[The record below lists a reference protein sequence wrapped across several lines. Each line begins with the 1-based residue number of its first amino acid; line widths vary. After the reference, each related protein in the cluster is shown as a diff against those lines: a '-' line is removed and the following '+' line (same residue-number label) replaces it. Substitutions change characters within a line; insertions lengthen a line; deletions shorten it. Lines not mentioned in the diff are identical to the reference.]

1 MKGVIYARYSSDN
14 QREESI
20 DGQLRECKAFAA
32 KNDIQIL
39 DTYIDRALSAKT
51 DNRPDFQRMI
61 KDSAKGGFEVVLVW
75 KLDRF
80 ARNRYD
86 SAHYKSVLRKNG
98 VRVISA
104 TERISE
110 GAEGILLESML
121 EGMAEYYSAEL
132 AEKVKRGMTENALKC
147 KYNGGTLPVGYAVDE
162 NKFYQLDPVVA
173 PIVADAFKHYAEGY
187 TMREVVDEL
196 NLRGVR
202 NTRRGKI
209 SINNVTNMFHNRKYI
224 GEYKFDNVVVPNGVP
239 AIVSEELFERV
250 QQRMAQIKKAPAKH
264 KAEDEYILTTK
275 LYCGKCG
282 CFMVGESGHSLATDT
297 VHRYYKCVGV
307 KRRKDCDKKT
317 VKKEWIENIVIEQI
331 KKIIYNDDLI
341 SDLADTALEALSAE
355 NTTLPLLKK
364 QYTQVQKSID
374 NLLSAMEQGIITAST
389 KERMEA
395 LEQQKSEL
403 SMHIVKEETARPT
416 ITKEEILFWF
426 HKFREMDTRKVDH
439 RRRLVDSFINAIY
452 LYDDRIAFV
461 FNYKDG
467 AETISFNELNDST
480 LHSDLTALG
489 GPPKKSSNHHDYR
502 TFSICVETYLFF

>member
-1 MKGVIYARYSSDN
+1 M
-14 QREESI
+14 
-20 DGQLRECKAFAA
+20 
-32 KNDIQIL
+32 
-39 DTYIDRALSAKT
+39 
-51 DNRPDFQRMI
+51 
-61 KDSAKGGFEVVLVW
+61 
-75 KLDRF
+75 
-80 ARNRYD
+80 
-86 SAHYKSVLRKNG
+86 
-98 VRVISA
+98 RVISA

-147 KYNGGTLPVGYAVDE
+147 KYNGGTLPVGYTVDE

-202 NTRRGKI
+202 NTRGGKI

-250 QQRMAQIKKAPAKH
+250 QQRMAQTKKAPAKH

-331 KKIIYNDDLI
+331 KKII
-341 SDLADTALEALSAE
+341 
-355 NTTLPLLKK
+355 
-364 QYTQVQKSID
+364 
-374 NLLSAMEQGIITAST
+374 
-389 KERMEA
+389 
-395 LEQQKSEL
+395 
-403 SMHIVKEETARPT
+403 KEEAARPT

-426 HKFREMDTRKVDH
+426 HKFRELDTKKVDH

-467 AETISFNELNDST
+467 AGTISFDELNDST

-489 GPPKKSSNHHDYR
+489 GPS
-502 TFSICVETYLFF
+502 